1 MAGPVRQERTDVL
14 QAEGHA
20 CHANGAEYDWPPG
33 CHSLCIGREP
43 AVRPEIGGG
52 VNPPQTTARIEA
64 PEGRLVLGRYRLLRR
79 LGAGGFGVVWLG
91 RDEHLEREVA
101 VKVMARDEDAET
113 GRASREARAA
123 ARLNHPGIVAL
134 YELAEDEHDAYI
146 VSELVPGRTMAE
158 LASERALSD
167 RDVARI
173 GSALCDALAHAHA
186 RGVIHRDVKPGNV
199 MVVDAPAA
207 GAGFAKLADFGV
219 AHMAT
224 GDPLTRTGD
233 VVGTLAYMAPEQAEG
248 HRATPACDVYS
259 LALSLYEVW
268 TGENPVR
275 GGGPLATARRLGR
288 PLPPLG
294 HKRSD
299 LPVELCEIVDDAL
312 DPDPE
317 VRPEPAELATEL
329 SAAEPHLADEG
340 GLVEHA
346 TRERVG
352 LTEATRR
359 LSRSPAAH
367 RRGACVA
374 AGGLPAAVRVPVS
387 VRAPAALRG
396 APPRPRRPPG
406 GPRAP
411 PGPWPG
417 LLVLAALGTLGPTP
431 PFSPVTAALV
441 VARAGGPA
449 PADRLDRLRAGAA
462 GLAGL
467 PGGRPRGDRPAAGL
481 RADRR
486 CRCCCPGRG
495 CCGRCPSSLRC
506 WGPPRSRPPL
516 WPRGAWPRP
525 RGAAPAWPPRAS
537 CGWRQARR
545 CRRPA
550 PVRLP
555 RRHGEPGAVPVLDH
569 RRAPPTRCGRSCPR
583 PRWPRRWSGPAS
595 PRSSPCW
602 CGAAPPVSTR
612 RAAGCGPSAWWCAH
626 AALADLLA
634 SERRLW
640 PTPGARWRA
649 RSSAPRRPS
658 RQPRRSRRSE
668 PAHPAASDGAVGLL

>member
-1 MAGPVRQERTDVL
+1 M
-14 QAEGHA
+14 
-20 CHANGAEYDWPPG
+20 
-33 CHSLCIGREP
+33 
-43 AVRPEIGGG
+43 
-52 VNPPQTTARIEA
+52 NPPQTTARIEA

-101 VKVMARDEDAET
+101 VKVMGRDEDVET

-340 GLVEHA
+340 GLVEDA

-359 LSRSPAAH
+359 LIPFTRPRTAEEPAWQPEAYQQPYEYPYPYGYQQPYEEP
-367 RRGACVA
+367 RRGLVARLAGRSA
-374 AGGLPAAVRVPVS
+374 AG
-387 VRAPAALRG
+387 AL
-396 APPRPRRPPG
+396 A
-406 GPRAP
+406 
-411 PGPWPG
+411 G

-441 VARAGGPA
+441 VGVLVGLLPRIGWIASALALLGWLVSPEADREGTALLLAFVLTPVPLLLPRAGLLWSVPIFAPLLGAASLGPA
-449 PADRLDRLRAGAA
+449 FVAIAALAPTAWRRA
-462 GLAGL
+462 GLA
-467 PGGRPRGDRPAAGL
+467 AAGFL
-481 RADRR
+481 WLAAGEAVTGD
-486 CRCCCPGRG
+486 PLLFGSPDG
-495 CCGRCPSSLRC
+495 TESLALFQSSITAGASDAV
-506 WGPPRSRPPL
+506 WPL
-516 WPRGAWPRP
+516 LAS
-525 RGAAPAWPPRAS
+525 AALAPALVWAGFAAVLPLL
-537 CGWRQARR
+537 
-545 CRRPA
+545 
-550 PVRLP
+550 VR
-555 RRHGEPGAVPVLDH
+555 
-569 RRAPPTRCGRSCPR
+569 GRST
-583 PRWPRRWSGPAS
+583 GLD
-595 PRSSPCW
+595 
-602 CGAAPPVSTR
+602 
-612 RAAGCGPSAWWCAH
+612 AAGAGLWAIGLVGAH
-626 AALADLLA
+626 AALGDLMAAGGGSADARGAVAGALIGAAAAVAAATALA
-634 SERRLW
+634 RR
-640 PTPGARWRA
+640 
-649 RSSAPRRPS
+649 
-658 RQPRRSRRSE
+658 E
-668 PAHPAASDGAVGLL
+668 PAQPAAGDGAVGLP